1 MFCVI
6 SAFENLSRFVLWP
19 WIWSI
24 LVSVP
29 QEECIRWN
37 ILQYQ
42 SSQLVDG
49 VFQFCNFAAFLFVLL
64 ITERNVEFFTYNCG
78 FVYFPFQFYQFLL
91 HDFEALLSGTYIFR
105 MAVSSW
111 WPFYNFKDGNRSEVL
126 PCLEANRSAL
136 RSFMMLAEATGSR
149 VAIAPA
155 FVLVPWG
162 PFPTERSEGSEL
174 LPSGGSL
181 QWGDPDLG

>member
-64 ITERNVEFFTYNCG
+64 ITERGMLNSSPIIADFSIS
-78 FVYFPFQFYQFLL
+78 PFNF
-91 HDFEALLSGTYIFR
+91 INFR
-105 MAVSSW
+105 CKILKLCCQAHIYLE
-111 WPFYNFKDGNRSEVL
+111 WPCRL
-126 PCLEANRSAL
+126 
-136 RSFMMLAEATGSR
+136 
-149 VAIAPA
+149 
-155 FVLVPWG
+155 
-162 PFPTERSEGSEL
+162 
-174 LPSGGSL
+174 
-181 QWGDPDLG
+181 GDPFITSRTVTGLRFYPAWKLTGQPFAASWCWQKPLAPEWP